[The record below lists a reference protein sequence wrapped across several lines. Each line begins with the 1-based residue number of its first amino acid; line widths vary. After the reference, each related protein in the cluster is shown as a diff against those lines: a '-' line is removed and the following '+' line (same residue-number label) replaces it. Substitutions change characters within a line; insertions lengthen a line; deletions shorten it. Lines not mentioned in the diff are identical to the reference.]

1 MGKGSSP
8 RPYSVST
15 EDFSSRWDAIF
26 SKKGIQN
33 DESVS
38 KEASRSNGTTEVA
51 PEQVRGNDSSG
62 DCTLPANDQP
72 SQ

>member
-1 MGKGSSP
+1 MGKGSAP
-8 RPYSVST
+8 RPYSVSA

-33 DESVS
+33 DDVQ
-38 KEASRSNGTTEVA
+38 KETSGPNGAPEVA
-51 PEQVRGNDSSG
+51 SEQERWNDSSG
-62 DCTLPANDQP
+62 NRTLPSDDKP

>member
-8 RPYSVST
+8 RPYSVSA

-33 DESVS
+33 DEAIS
-38 KEASRSNGTTEVA
+38 KKTSGPNGSAEVA
-51 PEQVRGNDSSG
+51 PVQERGNDSSG
-62 DCTLPANDQP
+62 DSTLPADNKP

>member
-8 RPYSVST
+8 RPYSVSA

-33 DESVS
+33 DDIQ
-38 KEASRSNGTTEVA
+38 KEASGPDGTTQVA
-51 PEQVRGNDSSG
+51 TEQSRGDDSG
-62 DCTLPANDQP
+62 GNRTLPTNDK
-72 SQ
+72 SS

>member
-8 RPYSVST
+8 RPYSVSA

-26 SKKGIQN
+26 SKKGNSN
-33 DESVS
+33 DESVQ
-38 KEASRSNGTTEVA
+38 KEASGPNGSIEDDPVPKRGSN
-51 PEQVRGNDSSG
+51 SSG
-62 DCTLPANDQP
+62 DSALPTDNQP

>member
-8 RPYSVST
+8 RPYSVSA

-33 DESVS
+33 DDIQ
-38 KEASRSNGTTEVA
+38 KEASGPDGTTQVA
-51 PEQVRGNDSSG
+51 SEQARGNDSSG
-62 DCTLPANDQP
+62 DCTLPTNDK
-72 SQ
+72 SS

>member
-33 DESVS
+33 DDFQ
-38 KEASRSNGTTEVA
+38 KETSGPNGASEVA
-51 PEQVRGNDSSG
+51 SEQERGNDSSG
-62 DCTLPANDQP
+62 NRTLPANDKP